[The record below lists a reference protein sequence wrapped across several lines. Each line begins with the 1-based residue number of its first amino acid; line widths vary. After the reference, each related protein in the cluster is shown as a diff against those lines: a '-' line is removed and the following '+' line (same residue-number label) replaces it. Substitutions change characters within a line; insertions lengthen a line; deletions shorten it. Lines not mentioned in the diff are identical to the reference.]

1 MTEHGDGLEQGV
13 TPREFD
19 ARLAEVQRAVDLARE
34 PASTVAL
41 REYVEALLR
50 ERDQLRE
57 ARDEHLERELQEG
70 DHVNRDHV
78 DTVFQEHRIANETAE
93 REREK
98 AAQIVAEKLKIA
110 IETGDEHLKQ
120 HIASQV
126 EQIRAALISASRLT
140 EESASAM
147 EQRSVIRNDAL
158 VERLAAQQRET
169 QLGAEAAKEAI
180 QKAEMANEKRFDGV
194 NAFRQTLT
202 DQSKDFMPREVAD
215 AQIGELRKQ
224 VQYLAE
230 QLGKLS

>member
-1 MTEHGDGLEQGV
+1 MTEHGDGLEQSV

-19 ARLAEVQRAVDLARE
+19 ARIAEVQRAVDLARE

-70 DHVNRDHV
+70 DRVNRDHV
-78 DTVFQEHRIANETAE
+78 DTVFQEHRIADETAGI
-93 REREK
+93 EREK
-98 AAQIVAEKLKIA
+98 AAQILADALKTSIA
-110 IETGDEHLKQ
+110 SGDDHLKQ
-120 HIASQV
+120 HIAMQV
-126 EQIRAALISASRLT
+126 GQIHAAL
-140 EESASAM
+140 ESAERLETSRALALA
-147 EQRSVIRNDAL
+147 EKIAALDASMM
-158 VERLAAQQRET
+158 ERLAAQQRET
-169 QLGAEAAKEAI
+169 QLVAEAAKEAI

-194 NAFRQTLT
+194 NAFRQQLT
-202 DQSKDFMPREVAD
+202 EQSKDFMPREVAD